1 MPLAPSCAVR
11 GCGITRVVAPLTA
24 PTACV
29 PWLHKPPHVARFTGV
44 NRETE
49 ERGRQGR
56 RVSEPRAAENGRRD
70 EEEERTH
77 AATGRVQREGG
88 KMANPVMEWKQV
100 SPWVVAAKEV
110 EPVKVDVSLISGLML
125 DRHYPPRSRQLPW
138 RQAR

>member
-1 MPLAPSCAVR
+1 MNKKNEEQHKQTGLEERVQREHPEVIHDRHLDDDNDGRDHAEERHGPAVQLRNGRNVPLAPSCAVR

-29 PWLHKPPHVARFTGV
+29 PWRREPPHVARFTGV

-49 ERGRQGR
+49 ERVRRSR

-77 AATGRVQREGG
+77 AATGRVQ
-88 KMANPVMEWKQV
+88 
-100 SPWVVAAKEV
+100 
-110 EPVKVDVSLISGLML
+110 
-125 DRHYPPRSRQLPW
+125 
-138 RQAR
+138 